1 MTSEGSKFGNIN
13 SQPSCNRELQSMAS
27 ALPGDEET
35 PLVGDISGLEGR
47 KSHHTRDVHILS
59 LAFLLVFLAFG
70 AAQNL
75 QSTLNTEDDLGTTSL
90 GILYLSFTFFS
101 VVASLVVRVLG
112 SKNALLI
119 GTTGYV
125 LYVAANLKPNWYTLV
140 PASVYLGFCASII
153 WVGEGTY
160 LTSAARSHSTDN
172 NLHEIA
178 VIGDFNG
185 EFWAVYA
192 LHQFIGN
199 LITFALLSDDQQE
212 GSTKGTTLLFI
223 VFLFIM
229 TFGAILMCFLRKR
242 SANSKGQQE
251 LSGADAG
258 ACASL
263 KSLSKSLA
271 SALSDVKMLLII
283 PLIAYSGLQQAFVW
297 AEFTKY
303 VVTPAIGISGVG
315 SSMAAYGAFDGICSL
330 LAGRLTSGLTSI
342 TTIVS
347 VGLFAQAVVLV
358 LLLLNFSISSGFLGT
373 VYILFLAGLLGIGR
387 GFCSAKDMAMRY
399 NCYRVLFR
407 PAYLVQSRACDYACS
422 PLLLILHF
430 PIACSEGSSA
440 PISLHS
446 CLVYKGNCQPKT
458 PAISPTILELPT
470 MSFFWFSNLVRMH
483 LSWPVLTYAATWI
496 ILLTLTV
503 AVASMSP
510 QVAFVSAI
518 TPSSSFS
525 QKCSSGGSIRMPL
538 DVPGDI
544 LCFPAHIFVRSKVDL
559 IVPPVFAAVIV
570 AASACVVRAVGLW
583 EHDQTSSNAN

>member
-1 MTSEGSKFGNIN
+1 MTCDESKFENTY
-13 SQPSCNRELQSMAS
+13 SQASCNGEVEFESMAS
-27 ALPGDEET
+27 TIPGEEET
-35 PLVGDISGLEGR
+35 PLVAVDARNSNSNSHSWDI
-47 KSHHTRDVHILS
+47 HILS

-75 QSTLNTEDDLGTTSL
+75 QSTLNTEADLGTTSL

-101 VVASLVVRVLG
+101 FFASLVVRLLG

-125 LYVAANLKPNWYTLV
+125 IYVAANLKPNWYTLV

-160 LTSAARSHSTDN
+160 LTSAARSHATDN
-172 NLHEIA
+172 NLHEGA

-199 LITFALLSDDQQE
+199 LITFALLSDDRQA
-212 GSTKGTTLLFI
+212 GITKGTTLLFV

-229 TFGAILMCFLRKR
+229 TFGAILMVFLRKR
-242 SANSKGQQE
+242 SVNGKGEQE
-251 LSGADAG
+251 LADAG

-263 KSLSKSLA
+263 KTLSKSLA
-271 SALSDVKMLLII
+271 SALSDIKMLLAI

-342 TTIVS
+342 TTIVC
-347 VGLFAQAVVLV
+347 VGVFAQAVVLI

-373 VYILFLAGLLGIGR
+373 LYILFLAGLLGIGD
-387 GFCSAKDMAMRY
+387 G
-399 NCYRVLFR
+399 VLMTQLNALIGILFKHDTEGAFAQLKIWQCATIAIVFFFA
-407 PAYLVQSRACDYACS
+407 PLISFKSMLVIMLAFLC
-422 PLLLILHF
+422 
-430 PIACSEGSSA
+430 
-440 PISLHS
+440 
-446 CLVYKGNCQPKT
+446 
-458 PAISPTILELPT
+458 
-470 MSFFWFSNLVRMH
+470 FSVCIFLWLALKVGK
-483 LSWPVLTYAATWI
+483 
-496 ILLTLTV
+496 
-503 AVASMSP
+503 
-510 QVAFVSAI
+510 
-518 TPSSSFS
+518 TPSSSSS
-525 QKCSSGGSIRMPL
+525 QRL
-538 DVPGDI
+538 
-544 LCFPAHIFVRSKVDL
+544 
-559 IVPPVFAAVIV
+559 
-570 AASACVVRAVGLW
+570 
-583 EHDQTSSNAN
+583 

>member
-373 VYILFLAGLLGIGR
+373 VYILFLAGLLGIGD
-387 GFCSAKDMAMRY
+387 GVLMTQLNALIGILFKHDTEGAFAQLKIWQCATIAIVFFFAPLISFKAVLVIMLALLCFSFCI
-399 NCYRVLFR
+399 F
-407 PAYLVQSRACDYACS
+407 
-422 PLLLILHF
+422 LLLALKV
-430 PIACSEGSSA
+430 GKA
-440 PISLHS
+440 PSPS
-446 CLVYKGNCQPKT
+446 TSNCQPKT

-525 QKCSSGGSIRMPL
+525 QKCSS
-538 DVPGDI
+538 
-544 LCFPAHIFVRSKVDL
+544 
-559 IVPPVFAAVIV
+559 AVIV